1 MEDFDLNIKD
11 LDEPISINVG
21 NDAYSNSIPGIE
33 FLMNDKKKNN
43 GAMNVSL
50 DEIDNLENELNNLS
64 SSTATTSKN
73 QQKKTDN
80 FFSFFGGENK
90 TETAANENAASG
102 GGGGG
107 SDSFLGKATKN
118 SYEPQQSTWDGYKKM
133 PEIPFSENKNLDD
146 REKKRKKRLMIKKL
160 EELYEKKIIKS
171 ISNYTMDSSFEEIED
186 EYEMAM
192 EDKRKKDSIK
202 LQGWWFQTVIN
213 SLEYANTAIN
223 PFDLNLD
230 GWGEQVAEDID
241 SYDEIFSEL
250 HEKYKGGKMAPELS
264 LLLRIGFSA
273 AIVNFTNKALS
284 TATPGFN
291 DVIKQSPE
299 LMKMFSNATVASMK
313 NSSPAF
319 EFASNLMNK
328 PNEVKTTFG
337 PPPAPIKTRNDAPP
351 SRNEAEF
358 SNRPD
363 INMARGSTMFREKGV
378 DLNNNHSFVEEKR
391 NQPPPPPTQMAY
403 QPFSTMPP
411 MSVGSHQHHQQ
422 QQPIQRKE
430 MQGPKN
436 TDIAENS
443 INEILSGLKTK
454 TVIESTVENLENE
467 INGND
472 SMISISSLKDLN
484 YSIPSS
490 SSKKTRRRKN
500 GSEKNIVSL
509 DI

>member
-1 MEDFDLNIKD
+1 M
-11 LDEPISINVG
+11 
-21 NDAYSNSIPGIE
+21 
-33 FLMNDKKKNN
+33 
-43 GAMNVSL
+43 

-64 SSTATTSKN
+64 SSTSKN
-73 QQKKTDN
+73 TKKN
-80 FFSFFGGENK
+80 ESNSNKNNYFSFFGGEKDKN
-90 TETAANENAASG
+90 ETIPNENASSG
-102 GGGGG
+102 ATG

-118 SYEPQQSTWDGYKKM
+118 AYEPQQSTWDGYKKM
-133 PEIPFSENKNLDD
+133 PEMPFSENGNLDD

-160 EELYEKKIIKS
+160 EELYEKGIIKS
-171 ISNYTMDSSFEEIED
+171 SSHYTMDSSYEDIED
-186 EYEMAM
+186 EYETAM

-223 PFDLNLD
+223 PFDLNLE
-230 GWGEQVAEDID
+230 GWGEQVSEDID

-337 PPPAPIKTRNDAPP
+337 PPPAPIKTRNEEPP
-351 SRNEAEF
+351 

-363 INMARGSTMFREKGV
+363 INMARGGGLGSSTMFREKGV
-378 DLNNNHSFVEEKR
+378 DLNGHSSFNEMKNVSMMPPQQASQ
-391 NQPPPPPTQMAY
+391 QPPPMKHIPMAY
-403 QPFSTMPP
+403 QTFTNLP
-411 MSVGSHQHHQQ
+411 
-422 QQPIQRKE
+422 QPSQTPQPQPQPQLRKE

-436 TDIAENS
+436 TDIGGSS
-443 INEILSGLKTK
+443 IDDILSGLKTK
-454 TVIESTVENLENE
+454 TVVENDSEMDRE
-467 INGND
+467 VNGDD

-490 SSKKTRRRKN
+490 STKKTRRKKN
-500 GSEKNIVSL
+500 GSEKNVVSL